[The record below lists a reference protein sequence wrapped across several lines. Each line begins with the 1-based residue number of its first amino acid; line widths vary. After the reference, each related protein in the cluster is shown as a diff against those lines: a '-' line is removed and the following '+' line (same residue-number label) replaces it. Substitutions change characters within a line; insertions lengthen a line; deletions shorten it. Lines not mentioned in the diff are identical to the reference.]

1 MKNPFR
7 KIDKFGIQLLLA
19 FTLGISIIT
28 FSNLA
33 FSDDFLQMRE
43 YRNNLCYDGDTCYV
57 TAPTLPEPLQKMSV
71 RILGIDTPEIR
82 AECDE
87 EKKLA
92 LEARELANKLF
103 REAKEIEFANL
114 KWDKY
119 GGRVLVDVYL
129 DGKLYKD
136 EIINAGL
143 ARPYD
148 GGTKESWCNR

>member
-1 MKNPFR
+1 MSTRINT
-7 KIDKFGIQLLLA
+7 LLVAAAVFVTVAFIAFNALA
-19 FTLGISIIT
+19 
-28 FSNLA
+28 
-33 FSDDFLQMRE
+33 DDFLNMRE
-43 YRNNLCYDGDTCYV
+43 FRGNVCYDGDTCYV
-57 TAPTLPEPLQKMSV
+57 IAPTLPEPLQKMSV
-71 RILGIDTPEIR
+71 RILGIDTPEMR
-82 AECDE
+82 AECAE

-92 LEARELANKLF
+92 LKGREFANRMF
-103 REAKEIEFANL
+103 RAAEKIEFANL

-148 GGTKESWCNR
+148 GGTKESWCE

>member
-1 MKNPFR
+1 MFKTL
-7 KIDKFGIQLLLA
+7 ITA
-19 FTLGISIIT
+19 FFAVNIFTT
-28 FSNLA
+28 TVMA
-33 FSDDFLQMRE
+33 DDFLQMRE
-43 YRNNLCYDGDTCYV
+43 YRGNLCYDGDTCYV

-92 LEARELANKLF
+92 LKARELANKLF
-103 REAKEIEFANL
+103 KDATKIEFANL

-129 DGKLYKD
+129 DGRSYKD
-136 EIINAGL
+136 EIINSGL
-143 ARPYD
+143 AKPYD
-148 GGTKESWCNR
+148 GGTKESWCE